1 MAMVWG
7 PVWITFASSFRHQ
20 MKKVWKQIHTL
31 DSVGNVYQAISYKQD
46 RYWKI
51 EIDVFLLGSLVS
63 LSHPICPLFYVRILG
78 LIKMSILSC
87 LEIEL
92 YLILFLSIRSKKWI
106 FSDEI
111 FGSVYSQ
118 VSLVSNK
125 NSLIRIISNTSFPLK
140 YNLHIL

>member
-1 MAMVWG
+1 M
-7 PVWITFASSFRHQ
+7 
-20 MKKVWKQIHTL
+20 
-31 DSVGNVYQAISYKQD
+31 
-46 RYWKI
+46 
-51 EIDVFLLGSLVS
+51 S
-63 LSHPICPLFYVRILG
+63 LSHPTCPLFYVRILG

-140 YNLHIL
+140 YNIHIL